1 MKNSEIIGIGKH
13 VMRNESHSINVASK
27 SLDNSFARVIRILSK
42 SKGNIDL
49 TGIGKSGDIAKK
61 IALLV
66 SDTELRE
73 KLRMAGY
80 IRQKQFS
87 WENSANA
94 VCNLLY
100 AIK

>member
-1 MKNSEIIGIGKH
+1 MSL
-13 VMRNESHSINVASK
+13 NVE
-27 SLDNSFARVIRILSK
+27 
-42 SKGNIDL
+42 
-49 TGIGKSGDIAKK
+49 DIAKK